1 MRAVKTFVNKHQT
14 LKGVFVTL
22 LKWTAEFGLDLRKF
36 IYAFSAA
43 PYVLRDYSVFSRQ
56 NAKNDLGWDVM
67 LNYPRLHDR
76 FEQAGITQPQYFHQ
90 DYLVARK
97 IFLNSPLKHVD
108 VGSSIEGFVAHVAVF
123 RQIEVFDIRPLTLSL
138 SPNIV
143 FRQCDFINPPGEF
156 RNYSDSLSCLHALE
170 HFGLGRYGDP
180 IDINGHRK
188 GFAGLAQ
195 VLKPGGTL
203 YLSVPIGMHERVEFN
218 AHRIFSIRTIMNLAE
233 DEFEML
239 SFLYVDDSGKIHEDA
254 DLNTAVID
262 NSFGLDYG
270 LGIFEFRKRI

>member
-1 MRAVKTFVNKHQT
+1 MLSVKTFVNKHRA
-14 LKGVFVTL
+14 LKVILVTFL
-22 LKWTAEFGLDLRKF
+22 RWTVAFGLDLRKF

-43 PYVLRDYSVFSRQ
+43 PSVLRDYSVFSRR
-56 NAKNDLGWDVM
+56 NAKNGLGWNV
-67 LNYPRLHDR
+67 LFNYPCLHDR
-76 FEQAGITQPQYFHQ
+76 FEQAGITHSQYFHQ
-90 DYLVARK
+90 DYLIARR

-123 RQIEVFDIRPLTLSL
+123 RPLEVFDIRQLSITI
-138 SPNIV
+138 PNIT
-143 FRQCDFINPPGEF
+143 FRQCDFMNPSREF
-156 RNYSDSLSCLHALE
+156 TNYCDSLSCLHALE

-180 IDINGHRK
+180 IDVNGHRK

-195 VLKPGGTL
+195 VLMPGGTL

-218 AHRIFSIRTIMNLAE
+218 AHRVFSIRTIMDLAE

-239 SFLYVDDSGKIHEDA
+239 SFSYVDDSGKMHEDV

-262 NSFGLDYG
+262 DSFELDYG
-270 LGIFEFRKRI
+270 LGIFEFKKRL